1 MTDPSPWR
9 DRALGAFAVVICTA
23 TATFLWACWRNGDI
37 GHPDVR
43 ADQWHHLYL
52 GVLFAAIGARKRS
65 VTLLL
70 IAAVLSTDDAW
81 QHIRQV
87 LGDWDYRS
95 PIHRLFA
102 HVLWPL
108 APVQWLAG
116 WLNRLLG

>member
-1 MTDPSPWR
+1 MARPDPRRARRRRLHR
-9 DRALGAFAVVICTA
+9 DRRLS
-23 TATFLWACWRNGDI
+23 
-37 GHPDVR
+37 
-43 ADQWHHLYL
+43 L
-52 GVLFAAIGARKRS
+52 GVLFAAIGTRKRS

-70 IAAVLSTDDAW
+70 IGAVLSADDAW